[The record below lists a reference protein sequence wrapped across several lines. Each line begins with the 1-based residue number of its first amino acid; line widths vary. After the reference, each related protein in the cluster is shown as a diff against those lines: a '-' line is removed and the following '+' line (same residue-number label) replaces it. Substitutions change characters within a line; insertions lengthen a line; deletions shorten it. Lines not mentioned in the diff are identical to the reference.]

1 MNQPMDLLPIL
12 APKDHDPSEEEPDYF
27 YNNVIKP
34 LIPDFIR
41 IMDNYLTLDWKA
53 VDKLKDVIDNVLE
66 TVSTT
71 LGKNEIIEKFQKHQ
85 YPVKFAQYKEETL
98 KSCRT
103 VDHYLKEYDPS
114 NIIHRTY
121 VVNEI
126 LKLNGTE
133 DLCKDK
139 WSVKDV
145 KALYE
150 YMELSTIQLVT
161 DKKIDVRSD
170 LAKQSMINLANDK
183 MTIWNKVRED
193 KVDSVSKDELVPPF
207 NPGSSKQ
214 KQELFE
220 YLGIEALAFSKET
233 GLPSWGRDQIEE
245 LFYTAEEENLKEVL
259 QMFIDY
265 SFSAIIKN
273 NFLESF
279 SAFAQD
285 DRLYSNLKLFGAKT
299 FRPTGNSPNLLQMP
313 STKSIYAKPLKKC
326 FIAPEGY
333 LIWTI
338 DYSALEDRVIA
349 NLSEDVN
356 KISIFTEGLDGHSLN
371 AVGYFPKK
379 LEPILGKN
387 TDNVAYVKKFMKGV
401 ADGDKTLK
409 KIRQEGK
416 GPTFG
421 LAYGAYPQKIANTIK
436 CTLEEATDIFD
447 NYHDVLYPGIT
458 EYRENYVLPI
468 VKEQG
473 YVHLGLGCRIYAS
486 DAAKSIRTLNNATVQ
501 FWSIL
506 TLLAINKLHNEIDKE
521 SKEKDVV
528 VTATIYDS
536 IYGVI
541 KNDAESIKWLNETI
555 CPIMEKDFLVDQ
567 IVKNEANL
575 EIGKSWAELIE
586 LEHNA
591 SIQDIEKTIKE
602 LN

>member
-1 MNQPMDLLPIL
+1 MKNPIDLLPIS
-12 APKDHDPSEEEPDYF
+12 APKTFDPSEGDPDYF
-27 YNNVIKP
+27 YREVIKP

-41 IMDNYLTLDWKA
+41 MMDNYLTLDWEA
-53 VDKLKDVIDNVLE
+53 VDGLKDTIDNVLDIVE
-66 TVSTT
+66 TT
-71 LGKNEIIEKFQKHQ
+71 LSKNEVIIKFQEQQ
-85 YPVKFAQYKEETL
+85 YPKRFALYKEETL

-103 VDHYLKEYDPS
+103 IEHYTKIYDPS
-114 NIIHRTY
+114 NAIHRTY
-121 VVNEI
+121 IVNEI
-126 LKLNGTE
+126 LKLDKTE

-150 YMELSTIQLVT
+150 YTGSSVLQFIL
-161 DKKIDVRSD
+161 DKTVEPQSD
-170 LAKQSMINLANDK
+170 LAKQSMINLATDK
-183 MTIWNKVRED
+183 MTIWNKVRTD
-193 KVDSVSKDELVPPF
+193 KVDTVKKEDLVPPF
-207 NPGSSKQ
+207 NPGSSLQ
-214 KQELFE
+214 KKELFE
-220 YLGIEALAFSKET
+220 MLEIEPLAFSKDT
-233 GLPSWGRDQIEE
+233 GLASWGRDQIEE
-245 LFYTAEEENLKEVL
+245 LFYTVEGEPLKEVL
-259 QMFIDY
+259 QMLIDY

-279 SAFAQD
+279 SAFAQGN
-285 DRLYSNLKLFGAKT
+285 RLYSNLKLFGAKT

-333 LIWTI
+333 LVWTI

-349 NLSEDVN
+349 NLSGDTN

-371 AVGYFPKK
+371 AVGYFPDK

-387 TDNVAYVKKFMKGV
+387 TDNVPYVKKFMKGV

-436 CTLEEATDIFD
+436 CSLPAATVIFD
-447 NYHDVLYPGIT
+447 NYHNVLYPGIT
-458 EYRENYVLPI
+458 AYRDEMI
-468 VKEQG
+468 GRAKQDG
-473 YVHLGLGCRIYAS
+473 YVHMGLGCRLYSS
-486 DAAKSIRTLNNATVQ
+486 DVEKGSRTLFNGLSQ

-506 TLLAINKLHNEIDKE
+506 TLLSINKLHSEIDAVD
-521 SKEKDVV
+521 KEKDIV
-528 VTATIYDS
+528 VTTTIYDS
-536 IYGVI
+536 MYGVI

-555 CPIMEKDFLVDQ
+555 CPIMETDFLEDQ

-575 EIGKSWAELIE
+575 EIGQNWSSLTE

-591 SIQDIEKTIKE
+591 SIEDIKE
-602 LN
+602 ILNGI

>member
-1 MNQPMDLLPIL
+1 MHNPIDLLPIPV
-12 APKDHDPSEEEPDYF
+12 PKDFDPSDEEPDYF
-27 YNNVIKP
+27 YKNVVKP

-41 IMDNYLTLDWKA
+41 IMNNYLTLDWKA
-53 VDKLKDVIDNVLE
+53 VDELKVVIDNVLDN
-66 TVSTT
+66 VSST
-71 LGKNEIIEKFQKHQ
+71 LGQNEIIEAFQEYQ
-85 YPVKFAQYKEETL
+85 YPKKFAIYKDETL

-103 VDHYLKEYDPS
+103 IDHYLKEYD
-114 NIIHRTY
+114 NDNMIHRTY
-121 VVNEI
+121 LVNLWLENTG
-126 LKLNGTE
+126 KLM
-133 DLCKDK
+133 DRKDK
-139 WSVKDV
+139 WSVKDL
-145 KALYE
+145 KAYNTYNYQPLF
-150 YMELSTIQLVT
+150 LDILT
-161 DKKIDVRSD
+161 KKIDPTLPKAIEAMTE
-170 LAKQSMINLANDK
+170 LAEAK

-193 KVDSVSKDELVPPF
+193 KVDSITKDALIPPF

-220 YLGIEALAFSKET
+220 YLKIEPLAFSKDT
-233 GLPSWGRDQIEE
+233 GLASWGRDQIEE

-259 QMFIDY
+259 QMFIDH

-279 SAFAQD
+279 SGFAQD

-333 LIWTI
+333 LVWTI

-349 NLSEDVN
+349 NLSGDIN

-371 AVGYFPKK
+371 AVGYFPDK
-379 LEPILGKN
+379 LVPILGEN
-387 TDNVAYVKKFMKGV
+387 TDNVAYVKKFMAGV
-401 ADGDKTLK
+401 ANGDKVLK

-421 LAYGAYPQKIANTIK
+421 LAYGAFPKKVASSIK
-436 CTLEEATDIFD
+436 CSLAAATVIFD
-447 NYHDVLYPGIT
+447 NYHNVLYPGIT
-458 EYRENYVLPI
+458 EYREEYVLPTAI
-468 VKEQG
+468 EQG
-473 YVHLGLGCRIYAS
+473 YIHLGLGCRLYS
-486 DAAKSIRTLNNATVQ
+486 DDAQKSIRTLNNATVQ
-501 FWSIL
+501 FWSLL
-506 TLLAINKLHNEIDKE
+506 TLLSINKLHTEIDLVEKQ
-521 SKEKDVV
+521 KDVV
-528 VTATIYDS
+528 VTTTIYDS

-555 CPIMEKDFLVDQ
+555 CPIMEKDFMEDQ

-575 EIGKSWAELIE
+575 EIGRNWADLTE

-591 SIQDIEKTIKE
+591 SIEDINKILQEI
-602 LN
+602 

>member
-1 MNQPMDLLPIL
+1 MKTPIDLLPIPL
-12 APKDHDPSEEEPDYF
+12 PSSYDPSIKDTDYF
-27 YNNVIKP
+27 YKNVIKP

-41 IMDNYLTLDWKA
+41 IMDNYLTLDWDA
-53 VDKLKDVIDNVLE
+53 VDNLRDTIDNVLE
-66 TVSTT
+66 TVSAT
-71 LGKNEIIEKFQKHQ
+71 LEKNEIIEKFQEQQ
-85 YPVKFAQYKEETL
+85 YPKKFAIYKEETL

-103 VDHYLKEYDPS
+103 LDYYLKEYDSS
-114 NIIHRTY
+114 NAIHRTY

-145 KALYE
+145 KALYN
-150 YMELSTIQLVT
+150 YMELSEIQLVI
-161 DKKIDVRSD
+161 DKKVDIRSD
-170 LAKQSMINLANDK
+170 LAKQAMVDLANDK
-183 MTIWNKVRED
+183 MTIWNKVRET
-193 KVDSVSKDELVPPF
+193 KVDEVTKEKLVPPF

-233 GLPSWGRDQIEE
+233 GLPSWGRNQIEE
-245 LFYTAEEENLKEVL
+245 LFYTVEDPILKEVL

-279 SAFAQD
+279 DAFAQGD
-285 DRLYSNLKLFGAKT
+285 KLYSNLKLFGTKT

-313 STKSIYAKPLKKC
+313 STGSIYAKPLKKC

-333 LIWTI
+333 LVWTI
-338 DYSALEDRVIA
+338 DFSALEDRVIA
-349 NLSEDVN
+349 NLSGDKN
-356 KISIFTEGLDGHSLN
+356 KIAIFSEGLDGHSLN
-371 AVGYFPKK
+371 ACGYFPDK

-387 TDNVAYVKKFMKGV
+387 TDNVKYVKSFMEEVAKGNKEV
-401 ADGDKTLK
+401 K

-416 GPTFG
+416 GPTFA
-421 LAYGAYPQKIANTIK
+421 LAYGAYPPKIASSIK
-436 CTLEEATDIFD
+436 CSIKEATTIFD
-447 NYHDVLYPGIT
+447 NYHNILYPGIT
-458 EYRENYVLPI
+458 RFRDETLTQA
-468 VKEQG
+468 KQDG
-473 YVHLGLGCRIYAS
+473 YVHMGLGARLYSS
-486 DAAKSIRTLNNATVQ
+486 DIEKGSRTLFNSLSQ

-506 TLLAINKLHNEIDKE
+506 TLLAINKLHTEIDKKQ
-521 SKEKDVV
+521 KEEDVV
-528 VTATIYDS
+528 ITTSIYDS

-555 CPIMEKDFLVDQ
+555 CPIMETDFLENQ

-575 EIGKSWAELIE
+575 EIGKDWSDLHELK
-586 LEHNA
+586 HNA
-591 SIQDIEKTIKE
+591 SIEDINKIIKE
-602 LN
+602 IE